1 LQIALNGYKISNL
14 FRIWIKKGISVLY
27 TPDLMKNSEPVR
39 KDKNMDN
46 EQKRN
51 LAVFYCRNVPESN
64 ENARRDLEKEYGPSI
79 KFFPVV
85 CSGRMDMI
93 HLLKALEDFA
103 DAAYIITCPEGA
115 CRYFEGNLRAKK
127 RVEKAKSLIESIGLE
142 RERIDIII
150 GSAKDTK
157 PLSAQVEELVKR
169 ASKLSSSPVHN
180 K

>member
-1 LQIALNGYKISNL
+1 
-14 FRIWIKKGISVLY
+14 
-27 TPDLMKNSEPVR
+27 
-39 KDKNMDN
+39 MDN

-64 ENARRDLEKEYGPSI
+64 ENVRRDLEKKYGPSV

-103 DAAYIITCPEGA
+103 DAAYIVTCPEGA

-127 RVEKAKSLIESIGLE
+127 RVEKAKSIIESIGLE
-142 RERIDIII
+142 RERIDIIV

-157 PLSAQVEELVKR
+157 SLGAQVEELVKR
-169 ASKLSSSPVHN
+169 ASKLTSSPVHN

>member
-1 LQIALNGYKISNL
+1 MS
-14 FRIWIKKGISVLY
+14 
-27 TPDLMKNSEPVR
+27 
-39 KDKNMDN
+39 N

-64 ENARRDLEKEYGPSI
+64 ENARRDLEKEYGPSV

-103 DAAYIITCPEGA
+103 DAAYIVTCPEGA

-127 RVEKAKSLIESIGLE
+127 RVEKAKSIIESIGLE
-142 RERIDIII
+142 SERIGIIV
-150 GSAKDTK
+150 GSAKDPR
-157 PLSAQVEELVKR
+157 PLKDHVSEIVKQT
-169 ASKLSSSPVHN
+169 AILSPSPVHR
-180 K
+180 KK